1 MTLQPL
7 RTAVTA
13 ALATLVLTMA
23 AMSGALAADL
33 FGTNL
38 VVNGNAEAGPGA
50 PDSSA
55 VVKPPGWTTT
65 GQFTA
70 VKYGASGG
78 FADKTTP
85 GPTDRGANF
94 FAGGNA
100 PVSTATQTI
109 SLAAGAADID
119 KGGVKYAFS
128 AWLGGYGTQDDNCK
142 IMLIFKG
149 AGGASLAQTQ
159 LGPVLAAGRKS
170 VTGFFL
176 KTTSDVVPKGA
187 RSATITL
194 TMTRASG
201 TYNDGE
207 ADDVSLIL
215 TKAP

>member
-1 MTLQPL
+1 MTLPPF
-7 RTAVTA
+7 RTA
-13 ALATLVLTMA
+13 
-23 AMSGALAADL
+23 GLAAFGAFGL
-33 FGTNL
+33 SIAVTTSVLAAGIYGTNL

-50 PDSSA
+50 TGSSE
-55 VVKPPGWTTT
+55 VMKPPGWTTT

-70 VKYGASGG
+70 VKYGAAGG
-78 FADKTTP
+78 FPDKTSA

-119 KGGVKYAFS
+119 KGSVTYVLS
-128 AWLGGYGTQDDNCK
+128 AWLGGYSSQDDNAK
-142 IMLIFKG
+142 VTLIFKG
-149 AGGASLAQTQ
+149 AAGASIAQTQ
-159 LGPVLAAGRKS
+159 LGPVLATERKG
-170 VTGFFL
+170 VTGFFPR
-176 KTTSDVVPKGA
+176 KTSDSVPKGA

-194 TMTRASG
+194 TMTRAVG

-215 TKAP
+215 TKS

>member
-1 MTLQPL
+1 MTIQAV
-7 RTAVTA
+7 RTAVAA
-13 ALATLVLTMA
+13 ALSTLALSIAAT
-23 AMSGALAADL
+23 SGVLAAGIY
-33 FGTNL
+33 GTNL

-50 PDSSA
+50 PSSSG
-55 VVKPPGWTTT
+55 VMKPPGWTTT

-70 VKYGASGG
+70 VKYGAAGG
-78 FADKTTP
+78 FPDKTSP

-119 KGGVKYAFS
+119 KGSVTYVFS
-128 AWLGGYGTQDDNCK
+128 AWLGGYSSQDDNAK
-142 IMLIFKG
+142 VTLILKG
-149 AGGASLAQTQ
+149 ADGASIAQTQ
-159 LGPVLAAGRKS
+159 LGPVLATERKG
-170 VTGFFL
+170 VAGFFAR
-176 KTTSDVVPKGA
+176 KTSDAVPKGA

-194 TMTRASG
+194 TMTRAEG

-215 TKAP
+215 TKS